1 MAVNAA
7 TFALRR
13 RFAFVDLE
21 PQFESEAF
29 ARHLL
34 EKGATSELV
43 QRIRRRISEL
53 NEAITRD
60 STNLGPGCRIGHSY
74 FTPSKGETPDDAWY
88 RRKVN
93 FELKPL
99 LREYWSDD
107 EKRFEEEMS
116 RLLA

>member
-1 MAVNAA
+1 MVD
-7 TFALRR
+7 FALRR
-13 RFAFVDLE
+13 RFAFMDLD

-29 ARHLL
+29 AKHLG
-34 EKGATSELV
+34 ERGATSELV
-43 QRIRRRISEL
+43 QRIRRRIGEL

-60 STNLGPGCRIGHSY
+60 CTNLGMGCRIGHSY
-74 FTPSKGETPDDAWY
+74 FIPAKGETPDDTWY

-93 FELKPL
+93 FELRPL
-99 LREYWSDD
+99 LREYWADD